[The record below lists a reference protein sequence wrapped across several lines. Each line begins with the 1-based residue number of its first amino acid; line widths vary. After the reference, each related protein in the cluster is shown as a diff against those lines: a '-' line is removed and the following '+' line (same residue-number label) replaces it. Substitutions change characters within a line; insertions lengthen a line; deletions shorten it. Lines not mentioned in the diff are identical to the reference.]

1 MLKMF
6 SSSEVKGQGH
16 EHAKCYNSEDVH
28 FDDVALRFSCFLTA
42 HKNDRQTE
50 FPTEVRAA
58 HRAVT
63 ESYQTGC

>member
-16 EHAKCYNSEDVH
+16 EHAKCYNGEDVH

-42 HKNDRQTE
+42 HKNDRQ
-50 FPTEVRAA
+50 
-58 HRAVT
+58 
-63 ESYQTGC
+63 QTDRQNFRQKCVQRIAQ